1 MFRNSAPLFVYI
13 SGIAILIERMYYGGK
28 EFRSG
33 VRRKEGAMVAN
44 LDILSNEVDR
54 ELLEQFRCL
63 STQNRESIIAAL
75 SIFLSAQEG
84 NASGR
89 P

>member
-1 MFRNSAPLFVYI
+1 
-13 SGIAILIERMYYGGK
+13 
-28 EFRSG
+28 
-33 VRRKEGAMVAN
+33 MVVN

-63 STQNRESIIAAL
+63 STQNRESVIAAL